1 MSAWPLNQASPTG
14 GYLVSGNNG
23 TSDSTYGA
31 SSTTASAMI
40 QRIITNMSSDANATV
55 QLNNISVPDIGDN
68 RRAWEFTTGVYI
80 PTSQA
85 VTFCV
90 GNTSVGVDDGAY
102 IMVDGVAVTLVDGY
116 VPEA

>member
-1 MSAWPLNQASPTG
+1 MNQASPTG

-85 VTFCV
+85 VTFV
-90 GNTSVGVDDGAY
+90 LEIQALVWM
-102 IMVDGVAVTLVDGY
+102 MVLISWLMVLL
-116 VPEA
+116 

>member
-1 MSAWPLNQASPTG
+1 VSAWPANQASPTG
-14 GYLVSGNNG
+14 GYLISGNNG

-55 QLNNISVPDIGDN
+55 QLNNIM
-68 RRAWEFTTGVYI
+68 
-80 PTSQA
+80 SQTLGITVEHGNLPRGIYSKSQT
-85 VTFCV
+85 VTFCI

-102 IMVDGVAVTLVDGY
+102 IMVDGVA
-116 VPEA
+116 